1 MTGGGATVAPKG
13 ERQSDWAAIVLAGGR
28 AARMAGTDKIRADV
42 GGQSVLGR
50 VLAAC
55 AGARIVVVG
64 PPELAD
70 VVDETGLLV
79 REHPP
84 FDGPVAGCRA
94 GLAALDADGTWPPA
108 GVMSLSPGGI
118 VPRAAPDG
126 SGAAG
131 AAKPGAAGAA
141 KPGAAGAAKSGAAGA
156 AKSSA
161 ADPGLAQAGASGL
174 SATPTAATYRRI
186 AVLAGDQPQLTAD
199 ALGALH
205 RGLDTTGVD
214 AAVLAD
220 ATGQWQ
226 YLCALWDAESLRTAL
241 MRAGS
246 SMRSLYAAVR
256 VSTVPD
262 TWGASRDIDTP
273 ADLQRARDDLGRGA

>member
-13 ERQSDWAAIVLAGGR
+13 ERQGDWAAIVLAGGR

-70 VVDETGLLV
+70 VVDGTGLLV

-141 KPGAAGAAKSGAAGA
+141 KSGAAGA

-161 ADPGLAQAGASGL
+161 ADPGPAQAGASGL
-174 SATPTAATYRRI
+174 SATLRAATYRRI
-186 AVLAGDQPQLTAD
+186 ALLAGDQPQLTAD

-241 MRAGS
+241 MHAGS